1 VIIQIIMVGLIIA
14 FPGIVSSGLDKTE
27 AIDLDKVVLEV
38 QAEPASEAASAPE
51 GGASAAE
58 GDQKADDD
66 PMKAMEES
74 MAKDKK

>member
-1 VIIQIIMVGLIIA
+1 M
-14 FPGIVSSGLDKTE
+14 
-27 AIDLDKVVLEV
+27 LEV
-38 QAEPASEAASAPE
+38 QAEPTTPAASAPE